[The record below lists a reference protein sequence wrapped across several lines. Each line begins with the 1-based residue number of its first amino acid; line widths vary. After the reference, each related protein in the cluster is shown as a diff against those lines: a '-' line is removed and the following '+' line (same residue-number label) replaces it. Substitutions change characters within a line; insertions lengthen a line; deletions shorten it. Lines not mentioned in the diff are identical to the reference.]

1 MVARLRAP
9 RVPRSAGTGALTTTK
24 PLAGVTA
31 TYPGTA
37 AGFVPQQASY
47 KYDGRTLVN
56 LGFSYKAKTWTA
68 RLQVNNLFDK
78 DYIAVGG
85 SRTAI
90 AVGTPREFRAN
101 FTYNF

>member
-1 MVARLRAP
+1 M
-9 RVPRSAGTGALTTTK
+9 
-24 PLAGVTA
+24 
-31 TYPGTA
+31 
-37 AGFVPQQASY
+37 PQQASY

-56 LGFSYKAKTWTA
+56 LSVYYRTKVWTA
-68 RLQVNNLFDK
+68 RLQVNNLLDK

-90 AVGTPREFRAN
+90 AVGNPREFRGS